1 MTIEYIIKRD
11 FTTKSFDLN
20 KITEAIQKAMLA
32 VGVGTEQNAG
42 EVAYRLIKNSWIV
55 KMGGKNIYRPSRKF
69 KI

>member
-42 EVAYRLIKNSWIV
+42 SCIV
-55 KMGGKNIYRPSRKF
+55 G
-69 KI
+69 